1 MTSKL
6 TKGAVSLSQKGMGKL
21 MSLLPVKKP
30 KPKAHAKPKASK

>member
-6 TKGAVSLSQKGMGKL
+6 TKGALSLSGKGMGKV

-30 KPKAHAKPKASK
+30 KPKVQAKSKGSK

>member
-6 TKGAVSLSQKGMGKL
+6 TKGALSLSGKGMGKV

-30 KPKAHAKPKASK
+30 KPKAPAKTKGSK